1 MRPGARVL
9 LVVAAVSL
17 SIPASRVRAEPPRPA
32 PRPKPPA
39 PSAPVTPAPPPKV
52 ERSVPFQAGEELVY
66 EISWSG
72 SVTAGTATVRVADK
86 RPSRGSM
93 AWDFVAD
100 GRPTSFLAAI
110 YPVYYKAETLVDAY
124 TFLPQQGMFYR
135 EEGKRRR
142 NRTVTF
148 HHDTSSA
155 TIEIKTATV
164 VQQAFKIPPGTLD
177 TLSALFAIRA
187 LPLREGLT
195 LTMPVADGDDVYDV
209 RFSLGARETIESPL
223 GSRPAWRV
231 TPNVLTGAG
240 QMKGRTLAPDLGR
253 SAAASAPA
261 RSRHARRRVRRQSR
275 RDARLTRSWLMSM

>member
-1 MRPGARVL
+1 MRPWGPVL
-9 LVVAAVSL
+9 LFVAAVSL
-17 SIPASRVRAEPPRPA
+17 SIPRPGSAQSPRPA

-39 PSAPVTPAPPPKV
+39 PSRPVTPAPPPKV
-52 ERSVPFQAGEELVY
+52 ERQVPFKAGEELVY

-86 RPSRGSM
+86 RPSLGST

-100 GRPTSFLAAI
+100 GRPTPFLAAI

-124 TFLPQQGMFYR
+124 TLLPQQGTLYS

-155 TIEIKTATV
+155 TIETKTSTV

-209 RFSLGARETIESPL
+209 RISVGPRETIDSAL
-223 GSRPAWRV
+223 GPRPAWRV

-240 QMKGRTLAPDLGR
+240 QMKGRTLRLWISDDPRRLPLRLEADMPVGR
-253 SAAASAPA
+253 F
-261 RSRHARRRVRRQSR
+261 VVN
-275 RDARLTRSWLMSM
+275 LIETRG

>member
-1 MRPGARVL
+1 MRPWGPVL
-9 LVVAAVSL
+9 LFVAAVSL
-17 SIPASRVRAEPPRPA
+17 MIPRPGSTQNPRPA

-39 PSAPVTPAPPPKV
+39 PSRPVTPAPPPKV
-52 ERSVPFQAGEELVY
+52 ERQVPFKAGEELVY

-86 RPSRGSM
+86 RPSLGST

-100 GRPTSFLAAI
+100 GRPTAFLAAI

-124 TFLPQQGMFYR
+124 TLLPQQGTLYS
-135 EEGKRRR
+135 EEGKHRRS
-142 NRTVTF
+142 RTVTF

-155 TIEIKTATV
+155 TIDIKTATV
-164 VQQAFKIPPGTLD
+164 VQQTFKIPPGTLD

-209 RFSLGARETIESPL
+209 GISVGPRETMDSAL
-223 GSRPAWRV
+223 GPRAAWRV

-240 QMKGRTLAPDLGR
+240 QMKGRTLRLWISDDPRRLPLRLEADMPVGR
-253 SAAASAPA
+253 F
-261 RSRHARRRVRRQSR
+261 VVN
-275 RDARLTRSWLMSM
+275 LIETRG